1 MFVANRRAP
10 VARSPSPIA
19 RTPLPMAQ
27 TLLARVGLSTPK
39 ARAWAMYDWANSA
52 MVTLIVTAV
61 FPIFYK
67 SVSAAGLEDATATYR
82 FGMATT
88 VALTISAVLSPLLGT
103 VADFSASKKRY
114 LGWFLALGV

>member
-1 MFVANRRAP
+1 MT
-10 VARSPSPIA
+10 
-19 RTPLPMAQ
+19 TPL
-27 TLLARVGLSTPK
+27 LSRLGLSTPE

-67 SVSAAGLEDATATYR
+67 SVSAAGLPDATATYR

-88 VALTISAVLSPLLGT
+88 RAHRERDPLP
-103 VADFSASKKRY
+103 APRHRR
-114 LGWFLALGV
+114 